1 MTITLDPQTEQAI
14 AEAAKREGYASPALL
29 VAHIIHQHL
38 DRTSAT
44 PPMLSMSQE
53 ELEQTDVWRALGKAE
68 GTMTTGMTTDEILE
82 LTRGEG

>member
-1 MTITLDPQTEQAI
+1 MTITLDPQTERVG
-14 AEAAKREGYASPALL
+14 AEAAKRQGFASPAAL

-38 DRTSAT
+38 DRTAAT
-44 PPMLSMSQE
+44 QNMLSMSQE

-68 GTMTTGMTTDEILE
+68 GTMSTGMTTDEILE